1 VSDDRS
7 GTLGGTGDGGT
18 VVVGLDDSVS
28 AAAAVDFAAGE
39 ATVQGVPLRIVH
51 AHPRPAREP
60 PLESRALL
68 DSALERVTRLHPD
81 LEVQHTIVGGGA
93 SEILVDESGRAGLLV
108 LGGLGVG
115 ELAALLTGSVLP
127 RVLARA
133 HCPVIVTGS
142 VVSPPTDDNPVRVA
156 VDGTVGSLNALRFGC
171 DWALRHSTWVEAVHV
186 EATHVVAPD
195 EFDEPTPLELP
206 TPAETRLDGWIKIV
220 HREYPTVDIRT
231 VTVRGTPVPEALVA
245 VSHGAQIMAVGA
257 VHRTSLAGLALG
269 PVLHDLVHKAACP
282 VAVVRGWRG
291 D

>member
-1 VSDDRS
+1 
-7 GTLGGTGDGGT
+7 
-18 VVVGLDDSVS
+18 VGLDDSVS

-81 LEVQHTIVGGGA
+81 LEVQHTLVGGGA
-93 SEILVDESGRAGLLV
+93 SEILVDESGRAELLV
-108 LGGLGVG
+108 LGGLGIG
-115 ELAALLTGSVLP
+115 ELTALLTGPVLA

-142 VVSPPTDDNPVRVA
+142 VVGPPTDDNPVRVA

-171 DWALRHSTWVEAVHV
+171 DWALRHSTWVEAI
-186 EATHVVAPD
+186 HVVAPD
-195 EFDEPTPLELP
+195 EFDEPTPLGLP
-206 TPAETRLDGWIKIV
+206 TPAETRLDGWIKTV
-220 HREYPTVDIRT
+220 QREYATVGIRT
-231 VTVRGTPVPEALVA
+231 VTVRGTSVPEALVA
-245 VSHGAQIMAVGA
+245 ASHGGQIMAVGA
-257 VHRTSLAGLALG
+257 VHRAALAGLALG
-269 PVLHDLVHKAACP
+269 PVLHHLVHKAACP

>member
-7 GTLGGTGDGGT
+7 GTHGGTGDGGT

-93 SEILVDESGRAGLLV
+93 SEVLVDESGRAELLV

-115 ELAALLTGSVLP
+115 ELADLLTGSVLA

-133 HCPVIVTGS
+133 HCPVMVTGS
-142 VVSPPTDDNPVRVA
+142 AVGPTTDDNPVRVA
-156 VDGTVGSLNALRFGC
+156 MDGTVGSLNALRFGC
-171 DWALRHSTWVEAVHV
+171 DWALRHSTWVEAIHV
-186 EATHVVAPD
+186 EAIYVAPD
-195 EFDEPTPLELP
+195 EFDEPTPLELR
-206 TPAETRLDGWIKIV
+206 TPARLDDWITTV
-220 HREYPTVDIRT
+220 HREYGTVSIRT
-231 VTVRGTPVPEALVA
+231 VTVHGTPVPEALVA
-245 VSHGAQIMAVGA
+245 ASHGAQVMAVGA
-257 VHRTSLAGLALG
+257 GHRVVLAGLALG

>member
-7 GTLGGTGDGGT
+7 GTPSGTGDGGT

-51 AHPRPAREP
+51 AHPWPAREP

-81 LEVQHTIVGGGA
+81 LQMQHTIVGGGA
-93 SEILVDESGRAGLLV
+93 TEILVDESGRADLLV

-115 ELAALLTGSVLP
+115 ELAALLTGSVLA

-142 VVSPPTDDNPVRVA
+142 AVGPPTDNSPVRVA

-171 DWALRHSTWVEAVHV
+171 DWALRHSTWVEAI
-186 EATHVVAPD
+186 HVVAPD

-206 TPAETRLDGWIKIV
+206 TPETRLDGWIKTV
-220 HREYPTVDIRT
+220 QREYATVDIRT

-245 VSHGAQIMAVGA
+245 ASHGGQIMAVGA
-257 VHRTSLAGLALG
+257 MHRAAFAGLALG

-282 VAVVRGWRG
+282 VAVVRGWRR